1 MPTRY
6 KLWIVCK
13 KLLSALWARNGLNLL
28 TINPDK
34 WCMNIF
40 LIYDFD
46 AKVTSKY
53 ITKNIL
59 DSPSKLS
66 LFSLFYFWRWFF
78 KRLYTLCL
86 AGKFMKYFTWISIL
100 KCQLWKGQSLCDDI
114 FMLAFDDNFHKILRW
129 SLSFQKI
136 NFERECDRFRL

>member
-1 MPTRY
+1 MHKFFNCCQLAINY
-6 KLWIVCK
+6 ELYAK

-59 DSPSKLS
+59 DSPSKLRLYFHYDKS
-66 LFSLFYFWRWFF
+66 NFWRWFF
-78 KRLYTLCL
+78 KPLYTLCL

-100 KCQLWKGQSLCDDI
+100 KCQLWKGQNFYDDI
-114 FMLAFDDNFHKILRW
+114 SCLHWMAIFIKYYD
-129 SLSFQKI
+129 
-136 NFERECDRFRL
+136 EV